1 MWRSYWSGG
10 LVAKEL
16 HRVAAL
22 DGALPFAG
30 EPLEFDG
37 ADFRAVLFLL
47 PALLR
52 LLVGVEVAFDPVDRA
67 VEEIDRGP
75 EEVVEV
81 GLEARLRQRRDE
93 GVENVGDRSG
103 GGAGF
108 RQGPRVGF
116 VGEGAIAEELQFAEK
131 MGGGGR
137 GPRGL
142 EVRFGSREGHVG
154 SPFVMDRAFRG
165 LHRRDKR
172 AGEPGWHPEP
182 QAKGRSVAE
191 DGGGRLFCLAM
202 ERRAIRA
209 LARVRRRK
217 IVGQSHCPPGLLAA

>member
-1 MWRSYWSGG
+1 M
-10 LVAKEL
+10 E
-16 HRVAAL
+16 
-22 DGALPFAG
+22 
-30 EPLEFDG
+30 
-37 ADFRAVLFLL
+37 
-47 PALLR
+47 
-52 LLVGVEVAFDPVDRA
+52 EV
-67 VEEIDRGP
+67 DRGP

-81 GLEARLRQRRDE
+81 RLEARVRQRRNE
-93 GVENVGDRSG
+93 GVKNVGDRAG
-103 GGAGF
+103 GETGF

-116 VGEGAIAEELQFAEK
+116 IGEGAIAEELQFAQE

-137 GPRGL
+137 GPRGF
-142 EVRFGSREGHVG
+142 EVGFGSREGHVG

-202 ERRAIRA
+202 ERRA
-209 LARVRRRK
+209 L
-217 IVGQSHCPPGLLAA
+217 PAAGK